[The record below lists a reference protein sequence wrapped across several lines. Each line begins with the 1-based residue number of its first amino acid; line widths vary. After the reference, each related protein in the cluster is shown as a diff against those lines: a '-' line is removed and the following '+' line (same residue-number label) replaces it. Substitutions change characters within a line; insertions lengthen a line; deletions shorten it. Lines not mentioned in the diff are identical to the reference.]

1 MKRAI
6 RLSVEWQMLSKTVEF
21 GIIFLVL
28 RRLSLS
34 LLITGITTAV
44 QVALLALWIR
54 FRLKERG

>member
-1 MKRAI
+1 VKRAI

>member
-28 RRLSLS
+28 GRLSLS